1 MRFVFFGASAE
12 FFGFLSSAPPRVSP
26 PFLFP
31 HRARPSAA
39 LKNTL
44 DKNADA
50 KYNIVMDAGEKTV
63 NTAIV
68 EDESAEAERLS
79 AMLGRYG
86 EERGL
91 VFNKRVFTLASD
103 FLADYTGDYDVV
115 FMDIQL
121 PDLDGMSAAK
131 RLRETDGSVV
141 LVFVTNMSQ
150 YAINGYEVNAADFV
164 VKPLI
169 YESFAL
175 KLDRIFERIAKL
187 AETVLPVKTAGG
199 MVTLAA
205 SNIKYIEVMGHELIY
220 HTTRGE
226 YRSYGSLCKVEKRL
240 EEARFVRCNNYYL
253 VNPRYVESVGAGST
267 VVGGDELSVSY
278 ARRKAYR
285 KAIAEYLGGLV

>member
-1 MRFVFFGASAE
+1 
-12 FFGFLSSAPPRVSP
+12 
-26 PFLFP
+26 
-31 HRARPSAA
+31 
-39 LKNTL
+39 
-44 DKNADA
+44 
-50 KYNIVMDAGEKTV
+50 MDAGEKTV

-175 KLDRIFERIAKL
+175 KLDRIFERMAKL
-187 AETVLPVKTAGG
+187 AETVLPVNTGGG

-205 SNIKYIEVMGHELIY
+205 SDIKYIEVMGHELIY

-253 VNPRYVESVGAGST
+253 VNPRYVQSVGAGST